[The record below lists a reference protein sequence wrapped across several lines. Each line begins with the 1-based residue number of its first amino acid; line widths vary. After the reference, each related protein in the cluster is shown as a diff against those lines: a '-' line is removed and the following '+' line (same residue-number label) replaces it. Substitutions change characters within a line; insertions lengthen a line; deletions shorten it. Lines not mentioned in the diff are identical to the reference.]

1 MSEGTFKMLFLFP
14 INFSTERKP
23 IDFTL
28 HKRLHCYS
36 SIHVFVKDLSI
47 TFYIFLCSSL
57 SISLFS
63 KCFTIAKECI
73 SITTGWRKLCYSGR
87 WNMLVV
93 GVRSGTIEVQLPK
106 VWTISRGVKPYLE
119 QFKKFMLSFC
129 STSCQPVGGVYIC
142 SSLNQQLDHLRLI
155 ALNCRVQPWNKDIQL
170 NARKAGTPWIFD
182 SQKKPI

>member
-1 MSEGTFKMLFLFP
+1 MHSRMSEGTFKMLFLFP

-23 IDFTL
+23 NNSTL
-28 HKRLHCYS
+28 HKRLHCYN

-87 WNMLVV
+87 WKMLVF

-106 VWTISRGVKPYLE
+106 VWAISRGVKPYLE
-119 QFKKFMLSFC
+119 QCKKFM
-129 STSCQPVGGVYIC
+129 
-142 SSLNQQLDHLRLI
+142 
-155 ALNCRVQPWNKDIQL
+155 
-170 NARKAGTPWIFD
+170 
-182 SQKKPI
+182 